1 LLFAEGV
8 CNSVAAAHPEE
19 LTVEHSIAARRGR
32 VYLDPFRSGFV
43 QTIVAPFSV
52 RRRPKAPISS
62 PLQWSQPMLN
72 PSDFNIGN
80 FAARTKRADPWE
92 DFFRSRQALK
102 NVTGMMK
109 KL

>member
-1 LLFAEGV
+1 
-8 CNSVAAAHPEE
+8 
-19 LTVEHSIAARRGR
+19 
-32 VYLDPFRSGFV
+32 
-43 QTIVAPFSV
+43 
-52 RRRPKAPISS
+52 
-62 PLQWSQPMLN
+62 MLN

-102 NVTGMMK
+102 NVTGKMK